1 MVPTSPL
8 MRQDALAIAGAT
20 ASACRAH
27 KEPFEP
33 MERAFKAF
41 RIAMSSS
48 AMLARPT
55 SGQADTEIQNPVP
68 CTTVA
73 QDI

>member
-1 MVPTSPL
+1 MAPTSPL

-20 ASACRAH
+20 ASACRTH

-33 MERAFKAF
+33 MEWAFKAF
-41 RIAMSSS
+41 KIEMSSS
-48 AMLARPT
+48 AILARPT
-55 SGQADTEIQNPVP
+55 SDQADTEIQNPVP

-73 QDI
+73 LDI